1 MKRSCCLDPLFYYTC
16 SKRVFCTQQVCVI
29 APPAHVHLHDGA
41 FLLIEAAGGT
51 MHCIWPSRFLR
62 CRHGGAFP
70 FVSAFHF
77 SLSLCAVE
85 SKRCLLRAK
94 STAFLG
100 EQSKHGREEKLR
112 TRARWGVAE
121 ESGTWFGG
129 FFFFFFNCFSSVDFQ
144 THERKSHADFK
155 ESPNPR
161 CYSLYLTV
169 DELISQG
176 VRRALLRALNFFRSV
191 SLQAVRL
198 NTHTHT
204 Y

>member
-1 MKRSCCLDPLFYYTC
+1 MSEHKYQCIPPKNYISVWSCVLKHRSQNETVSLPRSSFLLHLFKASVLHATGL
-16 SKRVFCTQQVCVI
+16 RDR
-29 APPAHVHLHDGA
+29 PPGAHVHLHDGA

-85 SKRCLLRAK
+85 SKRYLLRAK

-112 TRARWGVAE
+112 TRAR
-121 ESGTWFGG
+121 
-129 FFFFFFNCFSSVDFQ
+129 
-144 THERKSHADFK
+144 
-155 ESPNPR
+155 
-161 CYSLYLTV
+161 
-169 DELISQG
+169 
-176 VRRALLRALNFFRSV
+176 
-191 SLQAVRL
+191 
-198 NTHTHT
+198 
-204 Y
+204 